1 MLKLSEFHVLAIV
14 TSRGLLIMDDL
25 CIYRCFGVIFILSV
39 IILLFFWCEIL
50 NELLNNASSLTL
62 PFEIREPCHDFE

>member
-25 CIYRCFGVIFILSV
+25 CVYIDVWGDFYFIHYYFT
-39 IILLFFWCEIL
+39 FFL
-50 NELLNNASSLTL
+50 M
-62 PFEIREPCHDFE
+62 